1 MPATLD
7 ASTGLH
13 LWAPASLPADAAAA
27 TPVAA
32 TPIRPVAPTPSSAS
46 APPLRPVAPTPLAPT
61 AAPTPLAPA
70 VAAARAPEPDPEP
83 EADEPAP
90 SFEAPART
98 SWQEVVAASERRAEQ
113 AATEDKD
120 EALDPDPLPSG
131 APAGEVHIRA
141 GDLIDHP
148 KFGRVQVERVDGDQE
163 YVSARLRNQR
173 LIRLSL
179 EVLQLV
185 PAGQADGK
193 NLFRAVTG
201 NLR

>member
-1 MPATLD
+1 MVLEIGA
-7 ASTGLH
+7 
-13 LWAPASLPADAAAA
+13 
-27 TPVAA
+27 V
-32 TPIRPVAPTPSSAS
+32 TPIEREPTG
-46 APPLRPVAPTPLAPT
+46 RIG
-61 AAPTPLAPA
+61 
-70 VAAARAPEPDPEP
+70 
-83 EADEPAP
+83 
-90 SFEAPART
+90 F
-98 SWQEVVAASERRAEQ
+98 
-113 AATEDKD
+113 
-120 EALDPDPLPSG
+120 
-131 APAGEVHIRA
+131 HIRA